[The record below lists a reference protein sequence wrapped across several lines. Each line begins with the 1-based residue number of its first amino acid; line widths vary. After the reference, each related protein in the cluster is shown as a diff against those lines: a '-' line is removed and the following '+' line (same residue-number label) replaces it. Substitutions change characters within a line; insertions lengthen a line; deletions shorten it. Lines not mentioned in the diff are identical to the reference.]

1 MLGRTARADADLAT
15 RGLQAAARTGHISL
29 TFLVLV
35 IDESHEGWQ
44 AAGRAAPCRRRHAG
58 GPVRAIA
65 VSENGGP
72 DVLVITEL
80 PDPEPG
86 PDEVLVDVAASG
98 VNFADIAKRTGRM
111 PEPLPFVPGHE
122 GAGTVSSV
130 GSAVTSVSVGDLVGW
145 AWPGVC
151 GGYAERVSVP
161 EKWIV
166 PLPQRI
172 EPATAAAVLIQ
183 GLTAHYL
190 SHAVYPVRPGDTV
203 LVHGA
208 AGGVGSL
215 LTQMVKLRG
224 GRVIGTVSTAAK
236 EHFARKAGADEV
248 IRYTEVDPAAEVA
261 RLTRGSGVDAVFDN
275 AGRTTFDASL
285 ASLAPRGVLAVYG
298 QASGPVPTFDTAR
311 LVSGGSLYLTRPSL
325 VHYIRNRQELLARVD
340 DIFGWVTSGDL
351 TVHITRKYALSEAPL
366 AHQDLE
372 SRRSTG
378 KLLLTPE
385 AH

>member
-1 MLGRTARADADLAT
+1 
-15 RGLQAAARTGHISL
+15 
-29 TFLVLV
+29 
-35 IDESHEGWQ
+35 
-44 AAGRAAPCRRRHAG
+44 
-58 GPVRAIA
+58 VRAIV

-72 DVLVITEL
+72 DALVITEL

-86 PDEVLVDVAASG
+86 PDEVVVDVAASG
-98 VNFADIAKRTGRM
+98 VNFADIAKRTGRL

-130 GSAVTSVSVGDLVGW
+130 GSAVTSVSVGDLVSW

-161 EKWIV
+161 AKWIV

-190 SHAVYPVRPGDTV
+190 SHAVYPVSPGDTV
-203 LVHGA
+203 LIHGA

-224 GRVIGTVSTAAK
+224 GRVIGTVSNAAK
-236 EHFARKAGADEV
+236 ERFAREAGADEV

-261 RLTRGSGVDAVFDN
+261 HLTGGSGVDAVFDN
-275 AGRTTFDASL
+275 VGRTTFDASL

-298 QASGPVPTFDTAR
+298 QVGGPVPTFDTAR
-311 LVSGGSLYLTRPSL
+311 LVSGGSHVLDPAEPRPLHPQSPGTAGSC
-325 VHYIRNRQELLARVD
+325 R
-340 DIFGWVTSGDL
+340 
-351 TVHITRKYALSEAPL
+351 
-366 AHQDLE
+366 
-372 SRRSTG
+372 
-378 KLLLTPE
+378 
-385 AH
+385 